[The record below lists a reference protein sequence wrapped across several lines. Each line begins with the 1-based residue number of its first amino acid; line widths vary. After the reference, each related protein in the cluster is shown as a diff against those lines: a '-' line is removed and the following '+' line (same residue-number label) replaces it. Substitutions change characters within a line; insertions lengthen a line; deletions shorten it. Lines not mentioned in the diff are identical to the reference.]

1 MADSMAEKRLREQ
14 LAATYRRRRTTLNM
28 VHYIGSFMVMAAA
41 TAIVAATTVPP
52 TPISKCSAE
61 QREYALN
68 IVNQTISLS

>member
-1 MADSMAEKRLREQ
+1 MADSMAEKRLHEQ
-14 LAATYRRRRTTLNM
+14 LTATYRRRTTLNM

-52 TPISKCSAE
+52 TPLSKCSAE